1 MPSFAV
7 YDNAY
12 KRYCRDAKATR
23 TTYLRQLA
31 EDYDYPYKKVRMV
44 ADIIGPQGDFDDLV
58 DHLNN
63 LSVWE

>member
-1 MPSFAV
+1 MANFNAWS
-7 YDNAY
+7 DAY
-12 KRYCRDAKATR
+12 KKYCRDASATR

-31 EDYDYPYKKVRMV
+31 EDYDYPYKKICVV